1 MKARNPIKVLI
12 VDDSL
17 VVRKILTKVLNNEAD
32 IEVVGGA
39 PDPFFARELIIC
51 HRPDVIILDIIMP
64 RMDGIT
70 FLKKLK
76 AHYPVPVII
85 CSGVAPANSAR
96 ALEAL
101 EAGAID
107 VVAKPSCGG
116 PDALQQL
123 GEDLAEKIRA
133 AHIALPAARAPAPRL
148 VTPPRRFRDTG
159 LDPNHTLVVIG
170 ASTGGTEAINE
181 LLSNV
186 PDDFPPVAMVQHM
199 PAGFTKSF
207 AERLDRFSRLQ
218 VTEAVDGDHLISGR
232 AFLARGGI
240 QMSVTPV
247 GQRWRICYGDS
258 ELVNRHCPSVGVLF
272 NSVAHYAR
280 SRAVGVLLTGMGAD
294 GADGLL
300 AMRQAGAITIAQN
313 PESCVVYGMPKAA
326 VDNGAAQHLAPPAA
340 IPNLILRELRKRK
353 AARPSACSS

>member
-1 MKARNPIKVLI
+1 MKARGPIKVLI

-17 VVRKILTKVLNNEAD
+17 LVRTILTKVLDNESD

-39 PDPFFARELIIC
+39 PDPFFARELIIR
-51 HRPDVIILDIIMP
+51 HRPDVIVLDIIMP

-76 AHYPVPVII
+76 VHYPVPVII

-101 EAGAID
+101 DAGAID

-116 PDALQQL
+116 PLALQQL

-133 AHIALPAARAPAPRL
+133 AHIALPAARAPSPRL
-148 VTPPRRFRDTG
+148 ATPPRRFSDAG

-170 ASTGGTEAINE
+170 ASTGGTEAIND

-199 PAGFTKSF
+199 PAGFTRSF
-207 AERLDRFSRLQ
+207 ADRLDRFSRLQ
-218 VTEAVDGDHLISGR
+218 VTEAVEGDNLESGR
-232 AFLARGGI
+232 AFLAQGGT
-240 QMSVTPV
+240 QMYVTPV
-247 GQRWRICYGDS
+247 CQRWRIRYGDHK
-258 ELVNRHCPSVGVLF
+258 LVNRHCPSVDVLF
-272 NSVAHYAR
+272 NSAAR
-280 SRAVGVLLTGMGAD
+280 HAPSRAVGVLLTGMGAD
-294 GADGLL
+294 GAAGLL

-313 PESCVVYGMPKAA
+313 RESCVVYGMPKAA
-326 VDNGAAQHLAPPAA
+326 VDNGAAQHTALPAA
-340 IPNLILRELRKRK
+340 IPGLILRELRKRK
-353 AARPSACSS
+353 TVRPAAYS